1 VYCSGGIVDEVPG
14 KQRGYSEVEEGVMAD
29 KRGNERMIAE
39 RNMK

>member
-1 VYCSGGIVDEVPG
+1 LQGIVDEEVPG